1 MHVSEICRGTW
12 RRCLSGLC
20 TQVRISRVIGIVHV
34 MCSVSGCKDGS
45 GICTLQQ
52 SMPLG
57 SHEAGQLQLGG
68 MQLEP

>member
-1 MHVSEICRGTW
+1 MHMSEICKGTW

-20 TQVRISRVIGIVHV
+20 TQVRMARVISIVHV

-52 SMPLG
+52 SFAFLSYMMLR
-57 SHEAGQLQLGG
+57 SFSSVACS
-68 MQLEP
+68 